1 MIMMLVMPR
10 MIIILIIDIF
20 QWISSS
26 PSSDP
31 AIQPSILG
39 RGVALCMTRLSLFVE
54 AEFDGTRQRR
64 FLFKRW
70 FTMNWNWNSRNFNKI
85 LIFYCI
91 PLFQFCLVLFVDG
104 FCTRF
109 IRLNLNVIG
118 NSWNF
123 NRIQKNTKTKR
134 GQCYFVVFFFM
145 FHSIILLLLVILLS
159 IIIIIK
165 WLPLKIFFFRNLL
178 RRK

>member
-1 MIMMLVMPR
+1 MNDHDAGDAEDDHYFNYRYFPMNF
-10 MIIILIIDIF
+10 IISTIK
-20 QWISSS
+20 Q
-26 PSSDP
+26 

-39 RGVALCMTRLSLFVE
+39 RGVALCMTRLSLFAE
-54 AEFDGTRQRR
+54 TEFDGTRQRG

-70 FTMNWNWNSRNFNKI
+70 FTMIWNWNSRNFNKI
-85 LIFYCI
+85 LIFYCL

-123 NRIQKNTKTKR
+123 NRIQKN
-134 GQCYFVVFFFM
+134 
-145 FHSIILLLLVILLS
+145 ILKPKEANVILL
-159 IIIIIK
+159 
-165 WLPLKIFFFRNLL
+165 FFSSGFSQLFSFFLL
-178 RRK
+178 FSSSSSSSNDCH